1 MTQTLDRITPPPVGA
16 FPPLSLPRPDRYRL
30 TNGIEVIACNQGDE
44 EVCRID
50 LMFDGGYYA
59 ETLPGTAAL
68 TLLMLK
74 EGAAGKSSETIAEAL
89 DYHGAWLQT
98 SASSHYLYVTLY
110 TLNRHLDTCV
120 SLLADIVARPDF
132 PQPEFDRVKER
143 RIQQLLVQNEK
154 VDVLAGNTFPSMLF
168 GENHPYGRTITPAHL
183 ASLTPADLATYHRRH
198 IRPDDC
204 HIFIAGKITDRLLD
218 NLERHFGPSWQVPV
232 KEPQATP
239 LYPVQPSEQ
248 HIVVTHK
255 EHALQSG
262 IRIGLPVINRDHP
275 DFFALKLLCA
285 TLGGYFGSRLMS
297 NIREEKG
304 YTYGIASTIAAMPAK
319 RGYPC
324 RRTHGGQELP
334 ARRDGAHPRLAL
346 LHRRL
351 LPVAHGQQPDRRL
364 LCPPGRGPAPTHG
377 RRPACR
383 RPPVPH
389 TRPLLPGCRRR
400 PREDSRVVIAPIAQP
415 STHKKIRLCNHRQ
428 NRIFFEA
435 PTPCRHYRSTNRRGE
450 PLHEQPMQ

>member
-154 VDVLAGNTFPSMLF
+154 VDVLAGNTFLSMLF

-204 HIFIAGKITDRLLD
+204 RIFIAGKITDRLLD
-218 NLERHFGPSWQVPV
+218 NLERNFGPSWQVPAR
-232 KEPQATP
+232 EPQATP
-239 LYPVQPSEQ
+239 LYPVQPAER

-304 YTYGIASTIAAMPAK
+304 YTYGIASTIAAM
-319 RGYPC
+319 RYGSYLVIS
-324 RRTHGGQELP
+324 TQTGTEF
-334 ARRDGAHPRLAL
+334 
-346 LHRRL
+346 
-351 LPVAHGQQPDRRL
+351 
-364 LCPPGRGPAPTHG
+364 
-377 RRPACR
+377 
-383 RPPVPH
+383 
-389 TRPLLPGCRRR
+389 TRPLIDEVFAEIARLRNEAVPAD
-400 PREDSRVVIAPIAQP
+400 ELTVV
-415 STHKKIRLCNHRQ
+415 KNYL
-428 NRIFFEA
+428 
-435 PTPCRHYRSTNRRGE
+435 RGE
-450 PLHEQPMQ
+450 MARTLDSPFSIADYYLSLTANGLTVDYFARQDEALRQLTADDLLAAARRYLIPNRFYLAVAGDREKIPELSLPR

>member
-16 FPPLSLPRPDRYRL
+16 FPPLSLPRPDHYRL

-154 VDVLAGNTFPSMLF
+154 VDVLAGNTFLSMLF
-168 GENHPYGRTITPAHL
+168 GENHPYGRTTTPAHL
-183 ASLTPADLATYHRRH
+183 AVLTPADLAAYHRRH

-204 HIFIAGKITDRLLD
+204 RIFIAGKITDRLLD
-218 NLERHFGPSWQVPV
+218 NLERNFGPSWQVPAR
-232 KEPQATP
+232 EPQATP
-239 LYPVQPSEQ
+239 LYPVQPAER

-304 YTYGIASTIAAMPAK
+304 YTYGIASTIAAM
-319 RGYPC
+319 RYGSYLVIS
-324 RRTHGGQELP
+324 TQTGTEF
-334 ARRDGAHPRLAL
+334 
-346 LHRRL
+346 
-351 LPVAHGQQPDRRL
+351 
-364 LCPPGRGPAPTHG
+364 
-377 RRPACR
+377 
-383 RPPVPH
+383 
-389 TRPLLPGCRRR
+389 TRPLIDEVFAEIARLRNEAVPTD
-400 PREDSRVVIAPIAQP
+400 ELTVV
-415 STHKKIRLCNHRQ
+415 KNYL
-428 NRIFFEA
+428 
-435 PTPCRHYRSTNRRGE
+435 RGE
-450 PLHEQPMQ
+450 MARTLDSPFSIADYYLSLMANSLTVDYFARQDEALRQLTADDLLAAARRYLIPDRFYLAVAGDREKIPELSLPR